1 MLFCVDG
8 CRYASFKLVTLAI
21 QLTDKLD
28 LDLRHVFA
36 VASPKT
42 KHTRWILCQSVLLE
56 LALFQA
62 ILFDLWLIHVALVSK
77 ETDLSIAAYLHLLL
91 ENLKLQRKLLSIGVQ
106 RFSEHARNGVL
117 AIRISSVEPKEI
129 FLSVNFSLS
138 EIKPLG
144 CLFKVSLVWMDP
156 GPPKDIVVKVFPQI
170 NFLARSYRH

>member
-36 VASPKT
+36 VASPKA

-62 ILFDLWLIHVALVSK
+62 LFFDLWLIHVALVSK
-77 ETDLSIAAYLHLLL
+77 ETDLSIAAYLHILL

-106 RFSEHARNGVL
+106 RLSEHARSGVL
-117 AIRISSVEPKEI
+117 AIRISSVEPKQI
-129 FLSVNFSLS
+129 ILSVNNIFDKKQLC
-138 EIKPLG
+138 
-144 CLFKVSLVWMDP
+144 CLFKVSLIWMDP
-156 GPPKDIVVKVFPQI
+156 GPPISLVLEVFPEI
-170 NFLARSYRH
+170 NFLATSYRH